1 MNKRKKIDH
10 FKIVTLLLYPLASSY
25 LLTRIFYPGFM
36 SYDTLHALR
45 AARGEVTDSIWPP
58 MVSYV
63 WRMVDFFSDDPSAM
77 HFFQV
82 SILFCAVTYIVHVVT
97 ENKFITW
104 IALPALLAVPVILG
118 TLVVIWK
125 DVLTSSFMFGAFAL
139 TLLIKRHA
147 SSLNKFTLTSFTLG
161 TLAVIF
167 VGIAARHNSIVGA
180 IPFVAY
186 LSFHYLKALGVQ
198 KRRLLAAGAAL
209 TIVLSASLYGGK
221 TLLDNYSI
229 PEMKQLGGTS
239 AFFEGLQILDL
250 AGASVCASEN
260 YMKEVAPS
268 LDLSSIQSGYDP
280 RHVNLSEPVTSQVT
294 KKSSIQSSW
303 FQVLQSNPGCLLYQR
318 TNMFA
323 WMTGIFPG
331 EQFLI
336 TAPAVNE
343 NEFGYV
349 LKPNGFRD
357 GIVQALI
364 ANSHLFFFRPW
375 FVFGMAAIGLLL
387 ARKAF
392 QINTE
397 LLILFSSG
405 VFYALGLF
413 LTGNAA
419 DARLLF
425 HSNVAFILVALIT
438 WLQWISLRARGRK
451 Y

>member
-1 MNKRKKIDH
+1 MKKRKNIDY
-10 FKIVTLLLYPLASSY
+10 FRIATLLLYPLVSSFVF
-25 LLTRIFYPGFM
+25 TRIFYPGFM

-58 MVSYV
+58 MVSYI
-63 WRMVDFFSDDPSAM
+63 WRFVDFFSNDPSAM

-82 SILFCAVTYIVHVVT
+82 SMLFCAVTYVVFAVT
-97 ENKFITW
+97 EKRFITW
-104 IALPALLAVPVILG
+104 IALPCLLAVPVILG

-139 TLLIKRHA
+139 TLLLKRHA
-147 SSLNKFTLTSFTLG
+147 SSLSSLSL
-161 TLAVIF
+161 TLAS
-167 VGIAARHNSIVGA
+167 VGILTILFIGIASRHNSITGA
-180 IPFVAY
+180 LPFIAY
-186 LSFHYLKALGVQ
+186 LSFCYLRALGIQ
-198 KRRLLAAGAAL
+198 KRKLVGAGVAATIAL
-209 TIVLSASLYGGK
+209 TAFLYGGK
-221 TLLDNYSI
+221 ALLDSYSI
-229 PEMKQLGGTS
+229 PEMKQLSGTG
-239 AFFEGLQILDL
+239 AFLESLQVLDL
-250 AGASVCASEN
+250 AGASVCAGEN
-260 YMKEVAPS
+260 YMKEVAPT
-268 LDLSSIQSGYDP
+268 LDLVAIQSGYDP
-280 RHVNLSEPVTSQVT
+280 RHVNLSEPVTSKVT
-294 KKSSIQSSW
+294 NKEAVQSAW
-303 FQVLQSNPGCLLYQR
+303 MQVLKSNPGCLLYQR

-323 WMTGIFPG
+323 WMTGILPG

-336 TAPAVNE
+336 TAPSVNE
-343 NEFGYV
+343 NEFGYE

-364 ANSHLFFFRPW
+364 ANSQLFFFRPW
-375 FVFGMAAIGLLL
+375 FLFGLAAAGLLL

-392 QINTE
+392 KINAE
-397 LLILFSSG
+397 ILALFSSG
-405 VFYALGLF
+405 VLYALGLF